1 MLHSQAIKFTK
12 NLKSKEGKMTSNTA
26 NALDTLGRATPDT
39 AILNAITLD
48 ECKPNHCYK
57 ITSIHFTNQA
67 IKERLASFGVVRGA
81 LCTILCAA
89 PNKATLSIQ
98 VNQTLVA
105 LRGEE
110 AKLIFVEPIH
120 R

>member
-1 MLHSQAIKFTK
+1 MLHSQAIKFIK

-26 NALDTLGRATPDT
+26 NALDTLETT
-39 AILNAITLD
+39 TLNVITLD

>member
-1 MLHSQAIKFTK
+1 MKINATLPSYEIYKK
-12 NLKSKEGKMTSNTA
+12 PKKSKEGKMTSNTA
-26 NALDTLGRATPDT
+26 NALDTLETT
-39 AILNAITLD
+39 TLNAITLD

-98 VNQTLVA
+98 VNQMLVA

>member
-1 MLHSQAIKFTK
+1 MLHSQVMKFIK

-26 NALDTLGRATPDT
+26 NALDTLETT
-39 AILNAITLD
+39 TLNAITLD
-48 ECKPNHCYK
+48 ECKPNQCYK

>member
-1 MLHSQAIKFTK
+1 
-12 NLKSKEGKMTSNTA
+12 MTSNTA
-26 NALDTLGRATPDT
+26 NALDTLETTLDATT
-39 AILNAITLD
+39 LSAITLD
-48 ECKPNHCYK
+48 DCKPNHCYK

-67 IKERLASFGVVRGA
+67 IKERLASFGIVRGA
-81 LCTILCAA
+81 LCTILCAT

-105 LRGEE
+105 LRQEE